1 MKFKIGDRVRYNY
14 AGVGEGLATVVEI
27 LWESF
32 GLDCDDPND
41 FDHDCNGRA
50 RGRGHGLYITDDQV
64 FPIEPPKPSSTG
76 GPSAYYDFPF
86 KDWVTLNDQIEYIAE
101 HRWGKFSP
109 ALKDIF
115 KALARWGSKEG
126 TTINYDA
133 KKIVYYGL
141 RVLRQA
147 AGTDAVR
154 SYLKELLEDPQ
165 FGGKQQ

>member
-1 MKFKIGDRVRYNY
+1 MGFEIGDRVRYKY
-14 AGVGEGLATVVEI
+14 AELEGLATVVQ
-27 LWESF
+27 F
-32 GLDCDDPND
+32 TCGRVGLDCDDHNR
-41 FDHDCNGRA
+41 FNHDCSGHA
-50 RGRGHGLYITDDQV
+50 RGSGYGLYVTDSDLTLV
-64 FPIEPPKPSSTG
+64 EAAPSRPDG

-86 KDWVTLNDQIEYIAE
+86 KEWVTLNDQIEHLAE